1 MSQSNITVM
10 DRTVLTTISIEEFR
24 GIIEDVVDK
33 VLTKKMPKKDD
44 FRETFLTREETA
56 KILNVTLMTL
66 HNWNN
71 KGILIANK
79 IGNKVLFRESDV
91 KRALTNMDEIK
102 YKQL

>member
-1 MSQSNITVM
+1 M
-10 DRTVLTTISIEEFR
+10 DRTVLTTISIEELR

-56 KILNVTLMTL
+56 KILNVTPMTL
-66 HNWNN
+66 YNWHN
-71 KGILIANK
+71 KGILVSNK
-79 IGNKVLFRESDV
+79 IGRKVLYRESDV
-91 KRALTNMDEIK
+91 KRALSNIEDIK